1 MNLVFGS
8 VNKMRKDD
16 EFVDLI
22 MEYDLEYQHIFW
34 ELFHYVDIKNP
45 RLLDKF
51 IKMKQRGY

>member
-1 MNLVFGS
+1 
-8 VNKMRKDD
+8 MRKDD